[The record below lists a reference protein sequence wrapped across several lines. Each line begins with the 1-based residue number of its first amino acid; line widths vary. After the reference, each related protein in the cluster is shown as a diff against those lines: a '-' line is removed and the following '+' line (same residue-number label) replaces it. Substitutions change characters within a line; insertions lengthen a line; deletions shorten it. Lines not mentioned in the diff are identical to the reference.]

1 MSFFHF
7 VIALEMGVVVV
18 ERWQPLRLQ
27 RPYVSICNGNRDHC
41 QWPCRDKMRK
51 WCPKF
56 AMPKLR
62 QIRQLRSVDWKG
74 PCLLP
79 RRNIPVRRKWRKLTE
94 LILWPL
100 NISWLKMYCAL
111 TLLMYE
117 FEVVGVEMQLTSFGV
132 KSCPFLGKSSNIQ
145 QASGIIWPS
154 PSSRAYFKNSVA
166 CEKSSELCTPQQLNW
181 NKTHNYEIRLFRRHL
196 EIYW

>member
-18 ERWQPLRLQ
+18 ELWQPLRLQ

-41 QWPCRDKMRK
+41 QWLCTDKMRK

-79 RRNIPVRRKWRKLTE
+79 RRNIPVRQKWRKLTE
-94 LILWPL
+94 AILWPL
-100 NISWLKMYCAL
+100 YISWLKKYWTL

-117 FEVVGVEMQLTSFGV
+117 FEVVGVEMQF
-132 KSCPFLGKSSNIQ
+132 I
-145 QASGIIWPS
+145 
-154 PSSRAYFKNSVA
+154 AYENM
-166 CEKSSELCTPQQLNW
+166 
-181 NKTHNYEIRLFRRHL
+181 
-196 EIYW
+196 